1 MLQKTVQDMALKISQ
16 LERYTHQQQHTIN
29 NVVDK
34 VNNEVSICSKSNHSI
49 PGMIDT
55 SGTPSAS
62 ASSKLLTAQAL
73 IASLTS
79 SLVEAEKNRYILR
92 NKRRPG
98 QGGDQPGPASRG
110 RGGEQRERGVLRE
123 VNNEVDRQWT

>member
-1 MLQKTVQDMALKISQ
+1 MLQKTVKDMALKISQ
-16 LERYTHQQQHTIN
+16 LERYIDQQQHTIN

-34 VNNEVSICSKSNHSI
+34 VNNEAIICSKSDRSI

-62 ASSKLLTAQAL
+62 DASKLLTVQAL

-79 SLVEAEKNRYILR
+79 SLAKD
-92 NKRRPG
+92 KRHNHIPRHK
-98 QGGDQPGPASRG
+98 QGGI
-110 RGGEQRERGVLRE
+110 
-123 VNNEVDRQWT
+123 RQGSD